1 MAMAESIALTAG
13 DGPGAHSIHL
23 RATPLLDA
31 LVGTAREH
39 GIAPGLQPAL
49 DAWMALWR
57 ENHTRVKQ
65 LRDSVSGRLGQIAAA
80 RHRLGRLA
88 PAYALDRGSP
98 RRFTAA
104 V

>member
-1 MAMAESIALTAG
+1 MAESIALTAG
-13 DGPGAHSIHL
+13 DAPGARSIHD
-23 RATPLLDA
+23 RAAPLLEA

-39 GIAPGLQPAL
+39 GIAPALQPAL
-49 DAWMALWR
+49 DAWMDLWR
-57 ENHTRVKQ
+57 RNRARVKEF
-65 LRDSVSGRLGQIAAA
+65 RESVATRLGQIATA

-88 PAYALDRGSP
+88 PAYANERLSS